1 MQKRVRCGMPP
12 KKKKA
17 RKADSVV
24 WNDNDCRADVCLR
37 PPGTSRWRRLVVA
50 ETYNCSLSYYFL
62 NLF

>member
-1 MQKRVRCGMPP
+1 MPP

-37 PPGTSRWRRLVVA
+37 PPGTSRWRRLLVA
-50 ETYNCSLSYYFL
+50 ETRLTIV
-62 NLF
+62 LFHIIS